1 MRPFEYEPIGRGVL
15 MAAALGSN
23 WTRNPQPV
31 CLLNMRHSRRL
42 AAAVLVPLL
51 LLGAASP
58 PVRAVELP
66 QLEDAVTD
74 LADALGDREAEVEQA
89 TAQLLDDHDVQLF
102 VLFIRTT
109 DGTPMESYA
118 EDVAVANS
126 LGTNDVILVVAVD
139 DHTYQIIPDVSLDD
153 EIDSNE
159 ADVLALEIVEPRL
172 REGDFAGGA
181 IGLAHGL
188 QDAVTSTFPPR
199 SPDGGGGVRLDGLGT
214 VLGVLLLFAGIGLV
228 GYWIWNRRRA
238 QLAEEERDRR
248 TGRLAREANA
258 LLIATDERV
267 RNATQEVGFVEAEY
281 GAAEATPLRNAI
293 EAARVELREA
303 FAIRQKLDDAEPDPP
318 ETREQYLNDIVT
330 RSKRANELLDAETE
344 RIERLR
350 DMERDATQ
358 ILAALPDRIAAGEA
372 RLPDA
377 ERTSE
382 EFARYAPSTSQ
393 PVNGN
398 LAEARKGLTG
408 ARDATQRGST
418 ALSSGD
424 RRGAA
429 RAAATAEEGLAGA
442 TRLLDAIDKLA
453 ATARDAEDKLEAEL
467 SAADADLGEA
477 RRALAGAPVSSRK
490 EEQVRI
496 ADAALRDAR
505 FAAARAPLDPIEGL
519 RLATVARRAANEL
532 LAAAREDAEQRA
544 KFAAA
549 VDASLT
555 TAAATVDRVADYIAA
570 RRGGVGRMARTRLS
584 EAERQLETA
593 RALRERD
600 PDGALQAARRAEA
613 LAGQAY
619 SAAGSDFDRWNQG
632 GPGWGGR
639 RGGGG
644 DQVGAV
650 LGGILTGILLGG
662 GRGGGG
668 GGWGGSP
675 WGSPGPTGGGDS
687 GGGWGGGGSRGGN
700 WGGFGGFGGGG
711 GGGGGGFGGGRSR
724 GGRW

>member
-1 MRPFEYEPIGRGVL
+1 
-15 MAAALGSN
+15 
-23 WTRNPQPV
+23 
-31 CLLNMRHSRRL
+31 MRHPRLL

-58 PVRAVELP
+58 AVRAVDLP

-74 LADALGDREAEVEQA
+74 LAGALGDREAEVEAAA
-89 TAQLLDDHDVQLF
+89 TQLLDEHDVQLF
-102 VLFIRTT
+102 VLFVRTT
-109 DGTPMESYA
+109 DGTPMERYA
-118 EDVAVANS
+118 QDVAVTNS
-126 LGTNDVILVVAVD
+126 LGANDVILVVAVD
-139 DHTYQIIPDVSLDD
+139 DHTYQVIPDESLDD
-153 EIDSNE
+153 EISSDE
-159 ADVLALEIVEPRL
+159 ADVLALEVIEPRL
-172 REGDFAGGA
+172 RSGDFAGAA
-181 IGLAHGL
+181 IAAAHGL
-188 QDAVTSTFPPR
+188 ADAVSGTFPPP
-199 SPDGGGGVRLDGLGT
+199 SSGGGTSGGDGDGGLGA
-214 VLGVLLLFAGIGLV
+214 VLGILLLLGGIGLI

-281 GAAEATPLRNAI
+281 GAAEATPLRAAI

-303 FAIRQKLDDAEPDPP
+303 FAVRQKLDDAEPEPP

-350 DMERDATQ
+350 DLERDAPQ
-358 ILAALPDRIAAGEA
+358 ILAALPDRIAAAEA
-372 RLPDA
+372 RLPAA
-377 ERTSE
+377 EETTEALR
-382 EFARYAPSTSQ
+382 RYAPSASK
-393 PVNGN
+393 PINGN

-408 ARDATQRGST
+408 AREATQRGSS

-424 RRGAA
+424 RPGAA

-442 TRLLDAIDKLA
+442 AGLLDAIDKLA
-453 ATARDAEDKLEAEL
+453 ATARDAEDKLETELAAAE
-467 SAADADLGEA
+467 ADLGAA

-505 FAAARAPLDPIEGL
+505 FAAARTPLDPIEAL
-519 RLATVARRAANEL
+519 SQATVARRAANEL

-544 KFAAA
+544 KFVAA

-555 TAAATVDRVADYIAA
+555 TAAASVDRAADYIAA
-570 RRGGVGRMARTRLS
+570 RRGGVGRTARTRLS

-593 RALRERD
+593 WAMRERD
-600 PDGALQAARRAEA
+600 PNGALEAARRAEA
-613 LAGQAY
+613 LAGEAY

-632 GPGWGGR
+632 GPGWAGR
-639 RGGGG
+639 SGGGG
-644 DQVGAV
+644 DQMGSI

-675 WGSPGPTGGGDS
+675 WGSPGPTGGGGS
-687 GGGWGGGGSRGGN
+687 GGGGWGGGGSRGGN